1 MTVPVTAADAST
13 AHDTPM
19 SPITAA
25 RMDYLGAVAAGTHSV
40 EELEALSKLAD
51 EADAVIYAPVTAPAE
66 PSSPAPPATLA
77 AWRSYI
83 PEHIN
88 QSFAPVEGSACAC
101 PNNGKVALHV
111 EGCSQGVAG
120 KAQVIDT
127 DFCAEYDLPL
137 NAPIDPV
144 VLGAA
149 LRGITVQG
157 LVDVMLWEAEDREF
171 AAVLQ
176 RDRTPEELQARAANV
191 AAYVDDPAVR
201 AEFDRDQAE
210 SEAAEEEADAL
221 FETLRK
227 RMSVEAYDQLF
238 DDLDVSDPDA
248 VLSRLRTEVAAL
260 PDVADAASV
269 PPAPTEAF
277 TVPPAPGAT
286 VPPAPAAGAA
296 PIPELVPLTPEEA
309 ILEEAMNA
317 RLIEQTTLT
326 TDLAA
331 YLRRMPDD
339 DAVQAEIK
347 ALMGMTLA
355 DRAEVIEAAK
365 TGQLTRLGLRA
376 AYLSAMAPGSKQNWL
391 RLREGAAAAW
401 ATTDL
406 EPLSDADLDRLLD
419 AEPPTPTIGNGL
431 FYDRGLHVL
440 AGPGGCGKTWVA
452 LAACVTSVP
461 AVHVGDSAGGP
472 AAVYLD
478 LDQNLELYPRLR
490 DLGLSRTAMKRREV
504 VAMNVGALAAERGEG
519 TVACLRSIIDGLTE
533 TPPRVVIID
542 SLTRVMAESG
552 EDSNDS
558 DGITRVLNML
568 NRLAAVCCVIVLD
581 HVGHAEPDR
590 PSGAAAKINAA
601 RVVLTMK
608 PIESDADDYPN
619 TVAAAVVV
627 RTKDRD
633 GGMRRHL
640 APGDRAPRPDL
651 GLVTVDRD
659 EENNGHTDVRFI
671 PASTVAAAKER
682 RQSDEGVAVAHEA
695 HDAILTAVRGAK
707 EALSSNR
714 IEELVWPLFASRKG
728 FTRTD
733 LRAVIR
739 HMTDTSRELVE
750 DGSGRGGGKR
760 YTVAE

>member
-1 MTVPVTAADAST
+1 MMAYPANLANLT
-13 AHDTPM
+13 HDTPA
-19 SPITAA
+19 TAA
-25 RMDYLGAVAAGTHSV
+25 RMDYLGATAAGTHTA
-40 EELEALSKLAD
+40 EELAALSRLAD
-51 EADAVIYAPVTAPAE
+51 EADAVIYTPVTAPAE
-66 PSSPAPPATLA
+66 PSSAAPPDTLA
-77 AWRSYI
+77 AWRPYI

-120 KAQVIDT
+120 KAQAIDT

-157 LVDVMLWEAEDREF
+157 LADVMLWEAEDREF

-176 RDRTPEELQARAANV
+176 RDRTPEELAVRAANRE
-191 AAYVDDPAVR
+191 AYDRDPAVR
-201 AEFDRDQAE
+201 EEFDRDQAE

-248 VLSRLRTEVAAL
+248 VLSRLRAEVAAL

-286 VPPAPAAGAA
+286 VPTAPTAGAA

-309 ILEEAMNA
+309 VLAEAMNA

-355 DRAEVIEAAK
+355 DRAEAIEAAK

-461 AVHVGDSAGGP
+461 AVHVGDAAGGP

-659 EENNGHTDVRFI
+659 EENSGHTEVRFI

-682 RQSDEGVAVAHEA
+682 RESDEGVAVAHEA

-728 FTRTD
+728 FTKAD
-733 LRAVIR
+733 FRAVIR
-739 HMTDTSRELVE
+739 HMTDTSMELVA

-760 YTVAE
+760 YTAAE

>member
-25 RMDYLGAVAAGTHSV
+25 RMDYLGAMAPGSHTAEELDALRELADQADAEIAACSPAVPWNPAPPTTLQTWFPFLPEDMAAGFV
-40 EELEALSKLAD
+40 
-51 EADAVIYAPVTAPAE
+51 APAE
-66 PSSPAPPATLA
+66 
-77 AWRSYI
+77 
-83 PEHIN
+83 
-88 QSFAPVEGSACAC
+88 GGACMC
-101 PNNGKVALHV
+101 PNNGALALHIG
-111 EGCSQGVAG
+111 GCAQGVGG
-120 KAQVIDT
+120 KAQPFAEA
-127 DFCAEYDLPL
+127 FCAEYGLTPNLPV
-137 NAPIDPV
+137 DPV
-144 VLGAA
+144 ELGCA
-149 LRGITVQG
+149 LRGMRPIPENADA
-157 LVDVMLWEAEDREF
+157 LRDLMDLEAEDREF
-171 AAVLQ
+171 SSMLTHG
-176 RDRTPEELQARAANV
+176 RTPEELAARAANRE
-191 AAYVDDPAVR
+191 AYLNDPAVR
-201 AEFDRDQAE
+201 DAVDRDLAE
-210 SEAAEEEADAL
+210 VEAADCEADEL
-221 FETLRK
+221 FETLRM
-227 RMSVEAYDQLF
+227 RMTVEDYDRLF
-238 DDLDVSDPDA
+238 AQLDVADPEA
-248 VLSRLRTEVAAL
+248 LMNRLRAEVAAL
-260 PDVADAASV
+260 PDVAVAASV
-269 PPAPTEAF
+269 PPASTEGF

-286 VPPAPAAGAA
+286 VPTAPAAGAA
-296 PIPELVPLTPEEA
+296 PVPELVPLTPEEA
-309 ILEEAMNA
+309 VLAEAMNA

-355 DRAEVIEAAK
+355 DRAEAIEAAK

-376 AYLSAMAPGSKQNWL
+376 AYLSVTAPGSKQNWL

-452 LAACVTSVP
+452 LAACVASVP
-461 AVHVGDSAGGP
+461 PVHVGDATGP
-472 AAVYLD
+472 FAVYLD

-608 PIESDADDYPN
+608 PIESDAEDYPN
-619 TVAAAVVV
+619 TVVSAVVV

-633 GGMRRHL
+633 GGMRKHL
-640 APGDRAPRPDL
+640 APGDRTPRPDL

-659 EENNGHTDVRFI
+659 EENSGHTEVRFI
-671 PASTVAAAKER
+671 PASTVAAAKT
-682 RQSDEGVAVAHEA
+682 GAC
-695 HDAILTAVRGAK
+695 RG
-707 EALSSNR
+707 SSSSS
-714 IEELVWPLFASRKG
+714 ASR
-728 FTRTD
+728 TRARACSRRRWPWTSSRPRRCSVCTTCRR
-733 LRAVIR
+733 LR
-739 HMTDTSRELVE
+739 TTSPSASTSTSSR
-750 DGSGRGGGKR
+750 SC
-760 YTVAE
+760 TTASASPPS

>member
-1 MTVPVTAADAST
+1 MTVPVTAADAT
-13 AHDTPM
+13 ITHDTPTI
-19 SPITAA
+19 PITAA
-25 RMDYLGAVAAGTHSV
+25 RMDYLGAVAAGTHSA
-40 EELEALSKLAD
+40 EDLDALRELAD
-51 EADAVIYAPVTAPAE
+51 QADAEIAACSPAVPWNPAPPTTLQTWFPFLPEDMAAGFVAPAE
-66 PSSPAPPATLA
+66 
-77 AWRSYI
+77 
-83 PEHIN
+83 
-88 QSFAPVEGSACAC
+88 GGACMC
-101 PNNGKVALHV
+101 PNNGALALHV
-111 EGCSQGVAG
+111 DGCAQGVAG
-120 KAQVIDT
+120 KAQPFDT

-157 LVDVMLWEAEDREF
+157 LADAMSWEAEDRQF
-171 AAVLQ
+171 CASFTHG
-176 RDRTPEELQARAANV
+176 RTPDELAVRAANRD
-191 AAYVDDPAVR
+191 AFMQDPAVR
-201 AEFDRDQAE
+201 EEFDRDQAE
-210 SEAAEEEADAL
+210 SEAAEEEADDL
-221 FETLRK
+221 FETLRR
-227 RMSVEAYDQLF
+227 RMTVEAYDALF
-238 DDLDVSDPDA
+238 DALDVSDPDA
-248 VLSRLRTEVAAL
+248 VMRRLRAEVAAL
-260 PDVADAASV
+260 PDVAGDESV
-269 PPAPTEAF
+269 PPTPTEAF
-277 TVPPAPGAT
+277 TVPPAPGT
-286 VPPAPAAGAA
+286 VPPAPGAGAA

-309 ILEEAMNA
+309 VLAEAMNA
-317 RLIEQTTLT
+317 RLIEQTALT
-326 TDLAA
+326 TDLAV
-331 YLRRMPDD
+331 YLRRMPDA
-339 DAVQAEIK
+339 DAVEAEVK

-355 DRAEVIEAAK
+355 DRAEVVDAAK

-440 AGPGGCGKTWVA
+440 AGPGGCGKTWLA
-452 LAACVTSVP
+452 LAACVSSVP
-461 AVHVGDSAGGP
+461 PVHVGDAMGP
-472 AAVYLD
+472 FAVYLD

-552 EDSNDS
+552 EGSNDS

-608 PIESDADDYPN
+608 PIESDAEDYPN
-619 TVAAAVVV
+619 TVVSAVVV

-633 GGMRRHL
+633 GGLRRHL
-640 APGDRAPRPDL
+640 SPGDRTPRPDL

-659 EENNGHTDVRFI
+659 ESEAGRTEVRFI

-682 RQSDEGVAVAHEA
+682 RESDAGVAVAHEA

-707 EALSSNR
+707 EALSSHR

-728 FTRTD
+728 FTKTD
-733 LRAVIR
+733 FRAVIR
-739 HMTDTSRELVE
+739 RMIQESEELVP

-760 YTVAE
+760 YTAAE

>member
-1 MTVPVTAADAST
+1 MMAYPANLANLTHA
-13 AHDTPM
+13 TPA
-19 SPITAA
+19 TAA
-25 RMDYLGAVAAGTHSV
+25 RMHYLGAAASGEFSS
-40 EELEALSKLAD
+40 EELDVLRTLAD
-51 EADAVIYAPVTAPAE
+51 EADAVIYAPVTAPVE
-66 PSSPAPPATLA
+66 PSSPAPPTTLA
-77 AWRSYI
+77 DWLPYI
-83 PEHIN
+83 PAHVDR
-88 QSFAPVEGSACAC
+88 SFAPAPGGHCECPAIAHVVLHTTECA
-101 PNNGKVALHV
+101 
-111 EGCSQGVAG
+111 QGAG
-120 KAQVIDT
+120 GQAQPYGPGT
-127 DFCAEYDLPL
+127 CAEYDLTPNRL
-137 NAPIDPV
+137 IDAAT
-144 VLGAA
+144 LGAA
-149 LRGITVQG
+149 LRGITVSG
-157 LVDVMLWEAEDREF
+157 LTEVMSWEAEDRALDVHGVKSEYE
-171 AAVLQ
+171 AGL
-176 RDRTPEELQARAANV
+176 
-191 AAYVDDPAVR
+191 
-201 AEFDRDQAE
+201 AEGE
-210 SEAAEEEADAL
+210 SEAEAL
-221 FETLRK
+221 FEALRK
-227 RMSVEAYDQLF
+227 RLPVEQY
-238 DDLDVSDPDA
+238 DA
-248 VLSRLRTEVAAL
+248 VLDGLELGDADAVLERLRAEVASL
-260 PDVADAASV
+260 PDVADARAAAAV
-269 PPAPTEAF
+269 PF
-277 TVPPAPGAT
+277 TVPPAPGA
-286 VPPAPAAGAA
+286 VPPQATAAAAA

-309 ILEEAMNA
+309 VLAEAMNA
-317 RLIEQTTLT
+317 RLMEQTTLT
-326 TDLAA
+326 TDLAV
-331 YLRRMPDD
+331 YLRRMPDE
-339 DAVQAEIK
+339 DAVQAEIN

-365 TGQLTRLGLRA
+365 RGQLTRLGLRA
-376 AYLSAMAPGSKQNWL
+376 AYLSATAPGSKQNWL

-406 EPLSDADLDRLLD
+406 EPLSDADLDWLLY

-461 AVHVGDSAGGP
+461 AVHVGDAAGLF
-472 AAVYLD
+472 AVYLD
-478 LDQNLELYPRLR
+478 LDQNLELYSRLR

-519 TVACLRSIIDGLTE
+519 TVACLRSIVDGLTE

-568 NRLAAVCCVIVLD
+568 NRLAEVCCVIVLD

-608 PIESDADDYPN
+608 PIESDADDYPD
-619 TVAAAVVV
+619 TVASAVVV

-633 GGMRRHL
+633 GGLRRHL

-659 EENNGHTDVRFI
+659 EENGGRTEVRFI
-671 PASTVAAAKER
+671 PAATSAAAKER
-682 RQSDEGVAVAHEA
+682 RESDAGVAVAHEA

-728 FTRTD
+728 FTKTD
-733 LRAVIR
+733 FRAVIR
-739 HMTDTSRELVE
+739 HMTDTSKELVS

-760 YTVAE
+760 YTAAE

>member
-1 MTVPVTAADAST
+1 
-13 AHDTPM
+13 M
-19 SPITAA
+19 SAA
-25 RMDYLGAVAAGTHSV
+25 RMDYLGAVASGS
-40 EELEALSKLAD
+40 LSADDLAVLSRLAD
-51 EADAVIYAPVTAPAE
+51 EADVAIAELTTAPVE
-66 PSSPAPPATLA
+66 PSSPAPPTSLAT
-77 AWRSYI
+77 WRPYI
-83 PEHIN
+83 PEYVD

-120 KAQVIDT
+120 QAQAIDT

-157 LVDVMLWEAEDREF
+157 LADVMLWEAEDREF

-176 RDRTPEELQARAANV
+176 RDRTPEELAVRAANV
-191 AAYVDDPAVR
+191 EAYDRDSAVR
-201 AEFDRDQAE
+201 EAFDRDEAEREEAE
-210 SEAAEEEADAL
+210 SEADAL
-221 FETLRK
+221 FETLSQ
-227 RMSVEAYDQLF
+227 RMAPEDYDRLFASLDIADPEALMD
-238 DDLDVSDPDA
+238 
-248 VLSRLRTEVAAL
+248 RLRAEVAAL
-260 PDVADAASV
+260 PAAYESAAA
-269 PPAPTEAF
+269 PPAPAEAF
-277 TVPPAPGAT
+277 TVPPAPGAA
-286 VPPAPAAGAA
+286 VPPAAGAA
-296 PIPELVPLTPEEA
+296 PIPEPVPLTPEEA
-309 ILEEAMNA
+309 VLAEAMNA

-355 DRAEVIEAAK
+355 DRAEAIEAAK

-452 LAACVTSVP
+452 LAACVASVP
-461 AVHVGDSAGGP
+461 PVHVRDAAGP
-472 AAVYLD
+472 CAVYLD

-659 EENNGHTDVRFI
+659 EAQGGHTQVRFI

-714 IEELVWPLFASRKG
+714 IEELVWPLFAARKG
-728 FTRTD
+728 FTKTD
-733 LRAVIR
+733 FRAVIR
-739 HMTDTSRELVE
+739 HMTDTSMELVS

-760 YTVAE
+760 YTTAE

>member
-1 MTVPVTAADAST
+1 MAYPANLANLT
-13 AHDTPM
+13 HDTPA
-19 SPITAA
+19 TAA
-25 RMDYLGAVAAGTHSV
+25 RMDYDAAVAAGTHSS
-40 EELEALSKLAD
+40 EELAVLRALAD

-111 EGCSQGVAG
+111 EGCFQGVAG
-120 KAQVIDT
+120 KAQAIDT

-157 LVDVMLWEAEDREF
+157 LADVMLWEAEDREF

-191 AAYVDDPAVR
+191 EAYDRDPAVR
-201 AEFDRDQAE
+201 EAFDRDEAE
-210 SEAAEEEADAL
+210 REAAEEEADAL
-221 FETLRK
+221 FETLRR
-227 RMSVEAYDQLF
+227 RMTVKDYDAVL

-248 VLSRLRTEVAAL
+248 VMRRLRAEVAAL
-260 PDVADAASV
+260 PDVTDAASV
-269 PPAPTEAF
+269 PPTPAEAF

-286 VPPAPAAGAA
+286 VPTAPASGAA

-309 ILEEAMNA
+309 VLTEAMNA
-317 RLIEQTTLT
+317 RLIEQATLT

-355 DRAEVIEAAK
+355 DRAEAIEAAK

-452 LAACVTSVP
+452 LAACVASVP
-461 AVHVGDSAGGP
+461 PVHVGDAGAPFG
-472 AAVYLD
+472 VYLD

-568 NRLAAVCCVIVLD
+568 NRLAQVCCVIVLD

-659 EENNGHTDVRFI
+659 EENSGHTEVRFI

-682 RQSDEGVAVAHEA
+682 RQSDEGVAVANEA

-728 FTRTD
+728 FTKTD
-733 LRAVIR
+733 FRAVIR
-739 HMTDTSRELVE
+739 HMTDTSMELVA

-760 YTVAE
+760 YTAAE